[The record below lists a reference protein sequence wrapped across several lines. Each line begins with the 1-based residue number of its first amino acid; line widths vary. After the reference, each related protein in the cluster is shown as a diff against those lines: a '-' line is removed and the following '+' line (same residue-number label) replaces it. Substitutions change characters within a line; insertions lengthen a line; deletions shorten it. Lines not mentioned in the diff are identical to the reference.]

1 VARSN
6 NATEGNYLSNG
17 AAAITAAPC
26 TLAAWFNPVNVT
38 EDHILISCSQIG
50 AASNWFFL
58 AANGSTAGDPVAAST
73 NSSGS
78 EALALS
84 STSFVANSWQHGC
97 AVFTSATSRTAYLN
111 GGGAG
116 NDTTN
121 LTPSGINRTY
131 VGRLTGP
138 DGSLYGSM
146 NGAVAEAAIW
156 SAALTAAEVLQ
167 LSKGLSPLLIRPASL
182 VCYWPIYGRQ
192 SPEPDWADGLPL
204 TINGTMAQAAHT
216 RIFLPRAA
224 SIGRSSA
231 ASGAITGAIAL
242 SLAPAGVLTGSGAL
256 AGTVTLSITPAGAL
270 TGSGAL
276 AGSISTSLAVTG
288 SLTGVGALSST
299 IPLTLTESGVLTGTG
314 ALASAMALTIT
325 PSGALTGAGALAGSL
340 ALALDLTGT
349 LGNAAPGDIN
359 GSIPLALLT
368 SGVLTGTGN
377 PLGSI
382 SFSFDLTGA
391 LGGTALF
398 TGLADLTLDMTG
410 ALTDANAAPAPV
422 TETFTG
428 GFLYAYE
435 LERARRRKRKR
446 EQEEREEEARALKDK
461 VDAEIALLL
470 AQQEAESER
479 KAELDRLQKLV
490 KQHSNDQL
498 QLSDRAKIA
507 YVRALTQANFSAME
521 ALDRELQRQLDEEE
535 ITALMILLNED

>member
-1 VARSN
+1 MARSN

-146 NGAVAEAAIW
+146 NGAMAEAAIW

-224 SIGRSSA
+224 SIGRPSA

-446 EQEEREEEARALKDK
+446 EQEEREEEARTLQDK

-470 AQQEAESER
+470 AKQEAEAER
-479 KAELDRLQKLV
+479 QAELDRLQRLV
-490 KQHSNDQL
+490 RQHSNDQL

-521 ALDRELQRQLDEEE
+521 ALDRELQRQIDEEE